1 MSGQIAHLG
10 GSPSSLQ
17 KRKFFAGAIDM
28 SRTQT
33 SDNLD
38 FTTFLIPTQSPDVAA
53 SRKVTQNLSS
63 TNDNLLLGVGLQK

>member
-10 GSPSSLQ
+10 GSPSSMQ

-33 SDNLD
+33 SENLD
-38 FTTFLIPTQSPDVAA
+38 FTTLLIPT
-53 SRKVTQNLSS
+53 
-63 TNDNLLLGVGLQK
+63 

>member
-1 MSGQIAHLG
+1 MSNQILSLG

-33 SDNLD
+33 SDTLD
-38 FTTFLIPTQSPDVAA
+38 FA
-53 SRKVTQNLSS
+53 SLFAS
-63 TNDNLLLGVGLQK
+63 T